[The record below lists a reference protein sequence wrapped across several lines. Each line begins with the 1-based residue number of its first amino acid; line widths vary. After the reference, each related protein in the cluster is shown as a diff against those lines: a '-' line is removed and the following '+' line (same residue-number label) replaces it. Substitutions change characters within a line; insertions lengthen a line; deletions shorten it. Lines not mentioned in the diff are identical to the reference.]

1 MTRAAALQVSPD
13 RSGLTEAAAAARLA
27 EEGRNEVPSTAR
39 RQLLRAIAHQL
50 LDVVIAVLG
59 VAAVLTAVVGDVTDM
74 AVILAVIVLNTAL
87 GASQEI
93 RSARALEALA
103 RLTAPRTTVIRDGQP
118 REIDTADVVRG
129 DLVRLAAGDIVPADA
144 DVTLA
149 ESLQVDEST
158 VTGESVPV
166 SKFSGERILA
176 GTVVTKGRGDA
187 VVYAVAQ
194 ATAVGGIA
202 AALQATAATRT
213 PMQVQLADLGK
224 RLAVG
229 VIVAA
234 IVVAVLNLLGGRS
247 LEVSLVLAISL
258 AVAAIPES
266 LPAVVSLSLSMAA
279 RRMSALGV
287 LVRRLPAVEA
297 LGSVTVLAADKTG
310 TLTVGRM
317 TVDTLW
323 TPSGTTAAEHQLL
336 ADASLCSDAC
346 RTPDGRPAQRDDP
359 IEVAIVAAAGGH
371 GIDVPRL
378 RRESVRVREEPFDA
392 ATARMTTVH
401 QDPNDLAG
409 DLVEIT
415 KGSPEALLGGC
426 ESDEAVRARRAAAA
440 FVNDGLRVLAVCR
453 TRGTNTSV
461 VGVIGFRDPPRESA
475 AQVVAAFRRA
485 GVRPVMITGDHA
497 ATAQR
502 VAERVGIDAADVHA
516 RVRPDGKQAIIR
528 RLLAG
533 GEVVAMTGDGV
544 NDAPALRTASVG
556 VAVGERATEVAR
568 QAADLVITTDD
579 LSPFVQAIAE
589 GRRAFDNVRRF
600 LHYALSGGAAEVLVM
615 LVGPFLGLP
624 VPLQAGQILWV
635 NLLTHGLPGV
645 AMGNE
650 PAADDVLRRP
660 PRPPSER
667 MLDLPTAR
675 KVGILGTAVAAS
687 CLAIGLVS
695 RGLDRP
701 WQSSVFVTLTVAQLV
716 IAIALRPQRVAWRMN
731 LLLPAAVL
739 LNLGLILLAVE
750 WAPLRELLHTRP
762 LSVADL
768 GLCVLAALFP
778 AAIAFLQRS
787 AGRRQSRRPASTG

>member
-1 MTRAAALQVSPD
+1 
-13 RSGLTEAAAAARLA
+13 
-27 EEGRNEVPSTAR
+27 
-39 RQLLRAIAHQL
+39 
-50 LDVVIAVLG
+50 
-59 VAAVLTAVVGDVTDM
+59 
-74 AVILAVIVLNTAL
+74 
-87 GASQEI
+87 
-93 RSARALEALA
+93 
-103 RLTAPRTTVIRDGQP
+103 
-118 REIDTADVVRG
+118 
-129 DLVRLAAGDIVPADA
+129 
-144 DVTLA
+144 
-149 ESLQVDEST
+149 
-158 VTGESVPV
+158 
-166 SKFSGERILA
+166 
-176 GTVVTKGRGDA
+176 
-187 VVYAVAQ
+187 
-194 ATAVGGIA
+194 
-202 AALQATAATRT
+202 
-213 PMQVQLADLGK
+213 
-224 RLAVG
+224 
-229 VIVAA
+229 
-234 IVVAVLNLLGGRS
+234 
-247 LEVSLVLAISL
+247 
-258 AVAAIPES
+258 
-266 LPAVVSLSLSMAA
+266 
-279 RRMSALGV
+279 
-287 LVRRLPAVEA
+287 
-297 LGSVTVLAADKTG
+297 
-310 TLTVGRM
+310 
-317 TVDTLW
+317 
-323 TPSGTTAAEHQLL
+323 
-336 ADASLCSDAC
+336 
-346 RTPDGRPAQRDDP
+346 
-359 IEVAIVAAAGGH
+359 
-371 GIDVPRL
+371 
-378 RRESVRVREEPFDA
+378 
-392 ATARMTTVH
+392 
-401 QDPNDLAG
+401 
-409 DLVEIT
+409 
-415 KGSPEALLGGC
+415 
-426 ESDEAVRARRAAAA
+426 
-440 FVNDGLRVLAVCR
+440 
-453 TRGTNTSV
+453 
-461 VGVIGFRDPPRESA
+461 
-475 AQVVAAFRRA
+475 
-485 GVRPVMITGDHA
+485 
-497 ATAQR
+497 
-502 VAERVGIDAADVHA
+502 
-516 RVRPDGKQAIIR
+516 
-528 RLLAG
+528 
-533 GEVVAMTGDGV
+533 MTGDGV